1 MSNRWRAVAAALA
14 DPYRRRVYAELVV
27 GLPGS
32 VGRRREKAIADLRA
46 AGLVDD
52 VGAPTERFAELL
64 AESAPE
70 RLEGVDRWVR
80 DGRIDQYP
88 AKPSDRLEL
97 LEWAAARLP
106 TGELDERAV
115 TEALAQLAPDG
126 VTLRRYLV
134 DAGLLVR
141 AADGSRY
148 SRP

>member
-1 MSNRWRAVAAALA
+1 MSNQWRAVAAALA
-14 DPYRRRVYAELVV
+14 DPSRRRVYAELVL
-27 GLPGS
+27 GLPGTP
-32 VGRRREKAIADLRA
+32 GRRREKAIADLRA
-46 AGLVDD
+46 VGLVDD
-52 VGAPTERFAELL
+52 GGTPTERFVELL

-70 RLEGVDRWVR
+70 RPEGVDRWLR
-80 DGRIDQYP
+80 NGRIDQYP

-106 TGELDERAV
+106 DGDLDERAV
-115 TEALAQLAPDG
+115 TELLAGLAPDG

-148 SRP
+148 SRS